1 MPSHVYWIED
11 PWILAVDYSGQVS
24 VADVKSA
31 AQDCLLAMKN
41 QSVYFLVDLTETE
54 LVSPKVIELPSF
66 SEWIYHPNARW
77 FAYVNASG
85 LFKSLIQV
93 RHRDASKLFNRRD
106 EALNFLHKAVA
117 YAIKS

>member
-11 PWILAVDYSGQVS
+11 PWILAVDYSGHVS
-24 VADVKSA
+24 AEDVKSA

-41 QSVYFLVDLTETE
+41 QPVYFLIDLTAAEI
-54 LVSPKVIELPSF
+54 VSPKVIELPAF

-77 FAYVNASG
+77 FAYVKASG

-93 RHRDASKLFNRRD
+93 RHRDASKLFTSRD
-106 EALNFLHKAVA
+106 EALNFLHKAVD

>member
-11 PWILAVDYSGQVS
+11 PWILAVDYAGNVTA
-24 VADVKSA
+24 ADVKSV
-31 AQDCLLAMKN
+31 AQDCLLAMKD
-41 QSVYFLVDLTETE
+41 QPVYFLVDLTECQ
-54 LVSPKVIELPSF
+54 LIAPNVIELPSF

-77 FAYVNASG
+77 FAYVNATG

-93 RHRDASKLFNRRD
+93 RHRDASKLFTSRE
-106 EALNFLHKAVA
+106 EALNFLHRAVE

>member
-11 PWILAVDYSGQVS
+11 PWILAVDYSGNVS
-24 VADVKSA
+24 AEDVKSA
-31 AQDCLLAMKN
+31 AQDSLLAMKN
-41 QSVYFLVDLTETE
+41 QPVYFLIDLTACE
-54 LVSPKVIELPSF
+54 LVSPKVIELSAF

-77 FAYVNASG
+77 FAYVNATG

-93 RHRDASKLFNRRD
+93 RHRDASKLFSTRD
-106 EALNFLHKAVA
+106 EALNFLHKAVE

>member
-11 PWILAVDYSGQVS
+11 PWILAVDYSGDVTA
-24 VADVKSA
+24 ADVKSV
-31 AQDCLLAMKN
+31 AQDCLLAMKD
-41 QSVYFLVDLTETE
+41 QPVYFLVDLSESVS
-54 LVSPKVIELPSF
+54 VSPKVVELPSF

-85 LFKSLIQV
+85 LFKSLVQV
-93 RHRDASKLFNRRD
+93 RHRDASKLFNTRD
-106 EALNFLHKAVA
+106 DAMNFLQKAVE

>member
-11 PWILAVDYSGQVS
+11 PWILAVDYSGEVS
-24 VADVKSA
+24 IADVKSVA
-31 AQDCLLAMKN
+31 HDCLLVMKD
-41 QSVYFLVDLTETE
+41 QPVYFLIDLSQST
-54 LVSPKVIELPSF
+54 LVTPKALELPTF

-77 FAYVNASG
+77 FAYVNATG

-93 RHRDASKLFNRRD
+93 RHRDASKHFSTRD
-106 EALNFLHKAVA
+106 EALAFLHKAVD